1 VLYVPA
7 GTSTGRAPVDSPPVL
22 LRVSGLVEIVV
33 SGQAVPA
40 EQSAVRLS
48 P

>member
-7 GTSTGRAPVDSPPVL
+7 GTSTTLAPVDSPQL
-22 LRVSGLVEIVV
+22 LCVSEIVV
-33 SGQAVPA
+33 SGQVVPA